1 MTRRKTYPMIYD
13 NLADAER
20 EKAELI
26 ERALLMNLILS
37 LDTGPEGGNVEVAP
51 PQISPP
57 PSVQN
62 ERQPPSSEG

>member
-1 MTRRKTYPMIYD
+1 MSHD
-13 NLADAER
+13 DLADAQR

-26 ERALLMNLILS
+26 EQALLMNLILS
-37 LDTGPEGGNVEVAP
+37 LDTGPEGCNVEVAP

-62 ERQPPSSEG
+62 ERQPPGSEG